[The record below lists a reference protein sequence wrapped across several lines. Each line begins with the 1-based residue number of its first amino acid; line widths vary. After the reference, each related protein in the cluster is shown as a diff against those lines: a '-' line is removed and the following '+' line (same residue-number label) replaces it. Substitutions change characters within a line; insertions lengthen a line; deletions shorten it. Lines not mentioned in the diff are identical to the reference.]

1 MVQEKNKT
9 ASKPKSTIPGSF
21 WNASSYRKRQAILFY
36 FGKDPLRPKRFSETY
51 DNMKGICS
59 SKHTLVVY
67 LRQLTKEGVVARK
80 EVSRRNVE
88 YFLKASGYRV
98 KKLTLECG
106 QMPIKLA
113 SRNEIRLALV
123 LIGED
128 RREYV
133 PNDLL
138 PFLFSKGWVF
148 YDSKHPHFK
157 YNYTREGI
165 EFLKSRGIYV
175 ERWDWLSG
183 LDDLLS
189 EKELAE
195 LKKGKEFVPAFGKQ
209 PEYDQLELQKSLEA
223 AKLGRVKE
231 FSVTFSDGKTREVKT
246 VA

>member
-1 MVQEKNKT
+1 MVQEKNKNSRKGQGT
-9 ASKPKSTIPGSF
+9 TPGSF
-21 WNASSYRKRQAILFY
+21 WNASNNRKRQAILFY
-36 FGKDPLRPKRFSETY
+36 LGNDPLRPKRFSEIY
-51 DNMKGICS
+51 DNLRGICS

-67 LRQLTKEGVVARK
+67 LRQLVKEGVIARK
-80 EVSRRNVE
+80 QVSRRNVE
-88 YFLKASGYRV
+88 YFLKTSGYRV

-113 SRNEIRLALV
+113 PTSEIRLALV

-133 PNDLL
+133 PSDLL

-165 EFLKSRGIYV
+165 EFLRSRSIYV
-175 ERWDWLSG
+175 ERWDWLSE

-189 EKELAE
+189 EKELNE
-195 LKKGKEFVPAFGKQ
+195 LRKRKEFVPVFGKQ
-209 PEYDQLELQKSLEA
+209 PEYDQKELQRSLEA

-231 FSVTFSDGKTREVKT
+231 FSVTFSDRRTRT
-246 VA
+246 VS

>member
-1 MVQEKNKT
+1 MANEKKGRKQT
-9 ASKPKSTIPGSF
+9 TTPGSF
-21 WNASSYRKRQAILFY
+21 WNASSNRKRQAILFY
-36 FGKDPLRPKRFSETY
+36 LGNNALQPKRFSEIH
-51 DNMKGICS
+51 DNTKGICS

-67 LRQLTKEGVVARK
+67 LRQLVKEGVIARK

-88 YFLKASGYRV
+88 YFLKTSGYKV

-113 SRNEIRLALV
+113 PSSEIRLALV

-138 PFLFSKGWVF
+138 PFLSSKGWVF

-165 EFLKSRGIYV
+165 EFLRSRGIYV

-183 LDDLLS
+183 LDDLLG
-189 EKELAE
+189 EKELTD
-195 LKKGKEFVPAFGKQ
+195 LKKRKEFVPVFGKQ
-209 PEYDQLELQKSLEA
+209 PEYDHSELERSLEA

-231 FSVTFSDGKTREVKT
+231 FSVTFSDGRTHEFST
-246 VA
+246 VS